1 MAGDLGSSLLS
12 LKCLVYHCRP
22 TQVYIKEATMN
33 VGIFHYLSTAY
44 SIDPAVLAKRAEAL
58 GFDSLWLP
66 EHPIM
71 PVTTVSPFPLGGP
84 IPDFYAELIDP
95 FVGLARASA
104 VTKTIKLGTGICLV
118 PERNPLL
125 LAKEIATLD
134 QLSGGRFI
142 FGIGAGWVKE
152 ETEIMGGDFE
162 HRWTQT
168 QDAIMAMKALWTKD
182 EAEYHGRYY
191 DFPPIRSVPKPAQKP
206 HPPIVLGSITSRR
219 VFQRIVAWGDGWM
232 PVGASLEQMKRGRDT
247 LNQLA
252 ARAGRD
258 PRSIQIVA
266 FFVPPDPEA
275 LKAFQE
281 AGADAAL
288 VALETA
294 GEKEALARLE
304 EIAQKVLP

>member
-1 MAGDLGSSLLS
+1 M
-12 LKCLVYHCRP
+12 KV
-22 TQVYIKEATMN
+22 V
-33 VGIFHYLSTAY
+33 IFHYLSTAY
-44 SIDPAVLAKRAEAL
+44 AIDPAVLAKRAEAL

-66 EHPIM
+66 EHPII

-84 IPDFYAELIDP
+84 IPEFYAEFIDP

-104 VTKTIKLGTGICLV
+104 VTQTIKLGTGICLV

-134 QLSGGRFI
+134 HFSGGRFI
-142 FGIGAGWVKE
+142 FGIGAGWLKE

-162 HRWTQT
+162 HRRTQT
-168 QDAIMAMKALWTKD
+168 HDAVMAMKALWTKD

-191 DFPPIRSVPKPAQKP
+191 DFPAVRSFPKPAQKP
-206 HPPIVLGSITSRR
+206 HPPIILGSITSRR

-232 PVGASLEQMKRGRDT
+232 PVGISLEEMKHGRET
-247 LNQLA
+247 LNHLA
-252 ARAGRD
+252 AEAGRD
-258 PRSIQIVA
+258 PRSIQIVT

-275 LKAFQE
+275 LQRFEE

-294 GEKEALARLE
+294 GEKEVLAKLE

>member
-1 MAGDLGSSLLS
+1 M
-12 LKCLVYHCRP
+12 K
-22 TQVYIKEATMN
+22 
-33 VGIFHYLSTAY
+33 VGIFHYLSTTY
-44 SIDPAVLAKRAEAL
+44 SVDPAILAKRAEEL

-66 EHPIM
+66 EHPIF

-84 IPDFYAELIDP
+84 IPHFYAEIIDP

-104 VTKTIKLGTGICLV
+104 VTQTIKLGTGICLV

-134 QLSGGRFI
+134 HFSGGRFI

-152 ETEIMGGDFE
+152 ETEIMGGDFA

-168 QDAIMAMKALWTKD
+168 QDAIMAMKALWTKE

-191 DFPPIRSVPKPAQKP
+191 DFPPVRSVPKPAQKP
-206 HPPIVLGSITSRR
+206 HPPIFLGSVTSPN
-219 VFQRIVAWGDGWM
+219 VFKRIVAWGDGWM
-232 PVGASLEQMKRGRDT
+232 PVGVSLEQIKQGREA
-247 LNQLA
+247 LNALA
-252 ARAGRD
+252 AQAGRD

-275 LKAFQE
+275 VKAYE
-281 AGADAAL
+281 DAGADAAL
-288 VALETA
+288 VALETS
-294 GEKEALARLE
+294 GEKEALRKLE
-304 EIAQKVLP
+304 EIAQRVLP